1 MEALLPECEAELRI
15 RAFPSRAWE
24 RGASMSE
31 AIGLARD
38 IFGGV
43 PAIVACL
50 VSFAAVWLLRAALP
64 AAVFDRMSVAAGTS
78 LGFFAGYVAV
88 REEWAALVP
97 EQPWQWLPYLGLTTG
112 ALAAVPGDRRRVD
125 WLRWSCFAAAAII
138 SGSFL
143 TPHWPIVG

>member
-1 MEALLPECEAELRI
+1 MEALLPKREAELRI

-24 RGASMSE
+24 RGVRGASMNE

-50 VSFAAVWLLRAALP
+50 VSFAAVWLLRVALP
-64 AAVFDRMSVAAGTS
+64 AATFDRMSLAAGAS

-97 EQPWQWLPYLGLTTG
+97 EQPWQWLPYLGLTTA
-112 ALAAVPGDRRRVD
+112 ALAVVPGDRRR
-125 WLRWSCFAAAAII
+125 
-138 SGSFL
+138 
-143 TPHWPIVG
+143 